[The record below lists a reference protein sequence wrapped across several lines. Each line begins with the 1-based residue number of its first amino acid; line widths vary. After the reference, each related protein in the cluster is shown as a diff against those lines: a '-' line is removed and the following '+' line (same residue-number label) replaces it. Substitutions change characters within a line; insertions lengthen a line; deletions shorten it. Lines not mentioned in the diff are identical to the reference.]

1 MLDVQTNDVK
11 ASHGATMQR
20 LDEQKLFYMTA
31 KGLPYVT
38 AQSMLTSSYITNVC
52 QHVDLEDAILHDI
65 LVEYG
70 SIM

>member
-20 LDEQKLFYMTA
+20 LDEKKLFYMTA
-31 KGLPYVT
+31 KGIPYN
-38 AQSMLTSSYITNVC
+38 AAKKMLIRSYIEKVC
-52 QHVDLEDAILHDI
+52 QHVHVESSIISDI
-65 LVEYG
+65 LPQYT